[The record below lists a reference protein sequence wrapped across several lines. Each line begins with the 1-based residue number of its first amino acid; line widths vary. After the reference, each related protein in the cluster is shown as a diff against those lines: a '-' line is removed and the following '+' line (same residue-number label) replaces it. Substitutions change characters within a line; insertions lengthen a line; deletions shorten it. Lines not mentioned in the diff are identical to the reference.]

1 MAKRV
6 KVLFLC
12 VGNSC
17 RSQMAEAIARHKA
30 ADIIEP
36 SSAGLAPLGE
46 IAPPTLKVLDEAG
59 ISAAG
64 QYSKP
69 LRPEELSAADLVINI
84 TGRSGAA
91 IFRYPTPP
99 VEDWDVQDP
108 FSLDLKIYR
117 EIRDE
122 IDARIQD
129 LAQRLRKHAGAQ
141 QATWGS
147 APDEL
152 EGA

>member
-6 KVLFLC
+6 KDLFLC
-12 VGNSC
+12 IGNSC

-36 SSAGLAPLGE
+36 SSAGLAPLSE
-46 IAPPTLKVLDEAG
+46 IAPPTLKVLEEEG

-69 LRPEELSAADLVINI
+69 LAPEALSAADLVINI
-84 TGRSGAA
+84 SGRSGASL
-91 IFRYPTPP
+91 FRQPGPP
-99 VEDWDVQDP
+99 VEDWEVKDP
-108 FSLDLKIYR
+108 YSSDLEIYR
-117 EIRDE
+117 GIRAE
-122 IDARIQD
+122 IDARVED
-129 LAQRLRKHAGAQ
+129 LAQRLRKQAGAQ

-147 APDEL
+147 VPDEL

>member
-46 IAPPTLKVLDEAG
+46 VAPATLKVLDEAG

-64 QYSKP
+64 QSSKP
-69 LRPEELSAADLVINI
+69 VRPEELAAVDLVINI
-84 TGRSGAA
+84 TGRPAAA
-91 IFRYPTPP
+91 IFRNPAPP

-147 APDEL
+147 VPDEL